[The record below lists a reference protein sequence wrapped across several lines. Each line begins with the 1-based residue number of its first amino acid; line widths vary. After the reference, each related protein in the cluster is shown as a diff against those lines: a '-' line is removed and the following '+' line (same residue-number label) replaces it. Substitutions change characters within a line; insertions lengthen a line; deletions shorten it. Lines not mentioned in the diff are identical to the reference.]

1 MEPADSIRRLGFWR
15 WYERQLIEAH
25 AWFITGFICI
35 ISIAAFMEELSFHG
49 PLAQLLL
56 YAGLV
61 AAAALLGFYGL
72 VRYQKILVR
81 AERIGAQ
88 ATCAACG
95 AYGRFSMISALHVR
109 CRKCSNEWRLI
120 NDAGPTERP
129 GR

>member
-1 MEPADSIRRLGFWR
+1 MEPGNSIRRLGFWR

-25 AWFITGFICI
+25 AWFITAFICI

-72 VRYQKILVR
+72 VRYQKILMR
-81 AERIGAQ
+81 AERVGAQ
-88 ATCAACG
+88 ATCAGCN
-95 AYGRFSMISALHVR
+95 AYGRFSMISASHVR
-109 CRKCSNEWRLI
+109 CRKCGNEWRLI
-120 NDAGPTERP
+120 SDAAATGRP